1 MISQFITNFISVDLN
16 MITEIKILILL
27 GSAAILGT
35 ILSLVYQFTHRKMP
49 YDRSFAVILIMLP
62 TIIAFII
69 MLVSDANSV
78 PMAFSLAGVFTLV
91 RFRTVIAD
99 PKDIT
104 YILSTVAVGLAL
116 ALGLVGYAILLTIV
130 VTIILLTI
138 YFVKFS
144 RDYMTYHK
152 LNISIPEN
160 LNYVNVFDDLFDQ
173 YLKRYKLQRV
183 KTSDFGT
190 IFQLTYLVIF
200 KDVNQQ
206 KEFIDAVRVR
216 NGNLMISITNDY
228 ASMSETVL

>member
-1 MISQFITNFISVDLN
+1 MILQFITNFISVDLN
-16 MITEIKILILL
+16 MLTEIKILIIL
-27 GSAAILGT
+27 GIAAILGT
-35 ILSLVYQFTHRKMP
+35 VLSLVFQFTHRKMP
-49 YDRSFAVILIMLP
+49 YDRSFAVILILLP

-69 MLVSDANSV
+69 LLVSDANSV

-99 PKDIT
+99 PKDIA
-104 YILSTVAVGLAL
+104 YILSTVGVGLAL

-130 VTIILLTI
+130 VTIILITI
-138 YFVKFS
+138 YFIKFS
-144 RDYMTYHK
+144 REDMTYHK
-152 LNISIPEN
+152 LNVSIPEN
-160 LNYVNVFDDLFDQ
+160 LNYSNVFDDIFEQ

-200 KDVNQQ
+200 KDINDQ
-206 KEFIDAVRVR
+206 KSFIDALRVR

-228 ASMSETVL
+228 ASMSETLL